1 MMQLNGRRAGRPVFS
16 LIAIAAFVACGGANA
31 EGVTLL
37 HVGDQESWLLS
48 AQGNLRDD
56 ASQAISFY
64 GGIDRLATVMGNA
77 ASAATLAGR
86 SVLKLNAG
94 DAWLPGPRWN
104 ASFANLGTAAADGGQ
119 DFYDAI
125 ALRRIGFNA
134 IVFGNHEFD
143 QGSAIAARFAQMSG
157 TTYLSSNL
165 DFSASSE
172 FAPLV
177 TSGTVKPYTL
187 VSTTGGK
194 QIALV
199 GATTPLLPTISSPG
213 NVGLLNYNPAATE
226 QANLLALAST
236 IQTNVNAA
244 RAAGATTVVLMSHL
258 QNWNNE
264 KNIVIPQL
272 TGVDIVLSGGGHELM
287 ADTDDRLVPGD
298 TRAITGM
305 PQFVN
310 GADGRAVAVVTSNFG
325 NRYVG
330 ELNFTIDD
338 TTGAV
343 TGIDGSRLL
352 RVSGAA
358 ADSDRVTGDSF
369 LRTAVVDPVKAY
381 IGVLNATVIGTSE
394 VVLTGLQR
402 GAPGAPGSFLA
413 GVRNAETNLGNLV
426 SDAVRRAGAA
436 TVAIQ
441 NGGGIRSDINAGP
454 VTVGETFDVLPFTNL
469 VRRAP
474 SVNATQLKAI
484 LEHSVAT
491 ASPSGAVNG
500 RFAQVSGM
508 RVVYDTSRAA
518 GSRVVK
524 VTLDDG
530 TVLIDAGAV
539 VAGAPTFSLATI
551 DFTAAGGD
559 GYPFAAAGIA
569 FENAVTTVTYQEA
582 LADYIQDPLAEGG
595 LGGVV
600 SASMYGAA
608 SPFDDAGRLVD
619 NAVLAAIPEPET
631 YALMLSG
638 FAVIAWASR
647 RRSARRVPEAADRV
661 H

>member
-1 MMQLNGRRAGRPVFS
+1 M
-16 LIAIAAFVACGGANA
+16 
-31 EGVTLL
+31 
-37 HVGDQESWLLS
+37 
-48 AQGNLRDD
+48 
-56 ASQAISFY
+56 
-64 GGIDRLATVMGNA
+64 
-77 ASAATLAGR
+77 
-86 SVLKLNAG
+86 
-94 DAWLPGPRWN
+94 
-104 ASFANLGTAAADGGQ
+104 
-119 DFYDAI
+119 
-125 ALRRIGFNA
+125 
-134 IVFGNHEFD
+134 
-143 QGSAIAARFAQMSG
+143 
-157 TTYLSSNL
+157 
-165 DFSASSE
+165 
-172 FAPLV
+172 
-177 TSGTVKPYTL
+177 
-187 VSTTGGK
+187 
-194 QIALV
+194 
-199 GATTPLLPTISSPG
+199 
-213 NVGLLNYNPAATE
+213 
-226 QANLLALAST
+226 
-236 IQTNVNAA
+236 
-244 RAAGATTVVLMSHL
+244 
-258 QNWNNE
+258 
-264 KNIVIPQL
+264 PQL
-272 TGVDIVLSGGGHELM
+272 
-287 ADTDDRLVPGD
+287 
-298 TRAITGM
+298 
-305 PQFVN
+305 VN
-310 GADGRAVAVVTSNFG
+310 GADGRPVAVVTSNFG

-338 TTGAV
+338 TSGAV
-343 TGIDGSRLL
+343 ISIDGSRLL

-369 LRTAVVDPVKAY
+369 LRTAVVDPVQAY
-381 IGVLNATVIGTSE
+381 IGVLNATVIGNSE

-402 GAPGAPGSFLA
+402 GAPGAPGSFVA

-426 SDAVRRAGAA
+426 SDAIRRAGSA

-441 NGGGIRSDINAGP
+441 NAGGIRSDINAGP
-454 VTVGETFDVLPFTNL
+454 VTVGETFDALPFTNL

-474 SVNATQLKAI
+474 SVNATQLKSI

-508 RVVYDTSRAA
+508 RVVYDTSRAV

-551 DFTAAGGD
+551 DFVAAGGD

-638 FAVIAWASR
+638 FAVIAWATR
-647 RRSARRVPEAADRV
+647 RRTARRAPAAADRV